1 MSSSQQSISIPLV
14 VGEPLV
20 GGFPTDMDVDD
31 DNLALLDAHDTPS
44 EKVDAD
50 FFNGELCH
58 CARTLTPRATRLAPP
73 AQQGSAPSGTHVF
86 LPTCPPQISRTTST
100 TTTWNE
106 WHMRAYVRE
115 TLAQACLLSTLVCR
129 SLASSSTYSGYT
141 AMWQVCI
148 LYTYTYFT
156 QVHPHEPVNS
166 PVTCSEASPKPL
178 SLRSAR
184 SICGVWGRRDRRDGA
199 DAPRSSTSLGGLA
212 SPRAR
217 ARACRVRVPGR
228 RGGRVA
234 GIREWGERRETRERG
249 KCGKLISLFG
259 SVSDVCDLHLAQCV
273 FGAL

>member
-50 FFNGELCH
+50 FFNGKLCH
-58 CARTLTPRATRLAPP
+58 CTRTLTPRATRLAPP
-73 AQQGSAPSGTHVF
+73 AQQESAPSGTHVF

-199 DAPRSSTSLGGLA
+199 DAEIRLRLVGCWDL
-212 SPRAR
+212 RAR
-217 ARACRVRVPGR
+217 ARARVRVGCVSPGGGAGGSR
-228 RGGRVA
+228 ESGNGGRDARPESA
-234 GIREWGERRETRERG
+234 GNAE
-249 KCGKLISLFG
+249 S
-259 SVSDVCDLHLAQCV
+259 
-273 FGAL
+273 